1 MAMVG
6 DVIGVSEM
14 CYVIT
19 SGNSESVCKSVE
31 RYEPGWKNAANPR
44 CGKDELLK
52 FSVVGEHLG
61 MCVGLNE

>member
-19 SGNSESVCKSVE
+19 SGNIESVCKSVE
-31 RYEPGWKNAANPR
+31 
-44 CGKDELLK
+44 
-52 FSVVGEHLG
+52 
-61 MCVGLNE
+61 